1 VPSLA
6 LSCPGCHKLVHAD
19 RLEELSNQAKDR
31 EAAKDFDQAQRL
43 WREALALLPPESQQ
57 ATWITQKIA
66 DLGATARTQG
76 DTPKEQPAWIKRMG
90 PFAALGAAA
99 WKFKTFLLLALG
111 KAKFLLLGLG
121 KIKTVLSMA
130 VSMGY
135 YWTLFGWPF
144 AIGFVLGIYV
154 HEMGH
159 VWALHRLGLRASAP
173 MFIPGFGAFVSLYD
187 SPASVDDDAYIGLA
201 GPLWGAAAAA
211 AFALA
216 GILTGQKICFALA
229 HSTAFINL
237 FNLIPVWQ
245 LDGGRGFRALAFPQR
260 LMMGGLFIGLWALT
274 REGLFFLLLLG
285 VAWRIFATKDHAPQ
299 GNQAIFAQFA
309 TLAIF
314 FAVIARV
321 TELVH

>member
-1 VPSLA
+1 M
-6 LSCPGCHKLVHAD
+6 SCPGCHKLVYAE
-19 RLEELSNQAKDR
+19 RLEELSQQAKQH
-31 EAAKDFDQAQRL
+31 EVAKDFDQAQRL

-57 ATWITQKIA
+57 AAWITQKIA
-66 DLGATARTQG
+66 DLGAAARTQG
-76 DTPKEQPAWIKRMG
+76 DAPKEQPAWIKRMG
-90 PFAALGAAA
+90 PFAAIGAAA

-130 VSMGY
+130 LSMGY

-201 GPLWGAAAAA
+201 GPLWGAGAAA

-237 FNLIPVWQ
+237 FNLTPVWQ

-260 LMMGGLFIGLWALT
+260 LMMGGLFIVLWATT
-274 REGLFFLLLLG
+274 REGLFLLLVLG
-285 VAWRIFATKDHAPQ
+285 ASWRIFVTKDHAPQ
-299 GNQAIFAQFA
+299 GNQSILAQFA

-321 TELVH
+321 TELVR